1 MANREIGTAAV
12 GSMCLGMVQ
21 TNCYFVFKEDGN
33 DHGVDTA
40 PEDEREFTPVIF
52 FDPADHGAMIYEE
65 LKKRGFKVEAIYL
78 THGHFDHISGVKE
91 LKKLS
96 GAKVYA
102 YEKEAKLCEDLD
114 YNLSNMFG
122 GNASVKPDELLSDGD
137 MCECAGLKFKL
148 IATPGHTPG
157 SCCYYFEDDRILIS
171 GDTLFEGSVGRTDF
185 PGGSAATLVRSC
197 HEKLFVLPDDT
208 VVYPGHGAET
218 TIGFEKEH
226 NMYL

>member
-1 MANREIGTAAV
+1 MTNKEIGTVAV

-21 TNCYFVFKEDGN
+21 TNCYFVYKEDGN
-33 DHGVDTA
+33 DHSVNDV
-40 PEDEREFTPVIF
+40 EDSDRKFTPVIF
-52 FDPADHGAMIYEE
+52 FDPADEGALIYDE

-96 GAKVYA
+96 DVKVYA
-102 YEKEAKLCEDLD
+102 YEKEAGLCEDLE
-114 YNLSNMFG
+114 YNLSDMFG
-122 GNASVKPDELLSDGD
+122 TNVSVKPDVLLSDGE
-137 MCECAGLKFKL
+137 MCECAGLKFRI
-148 IATPGHTPG
+148 IATPGHTEG
-157 SCCYYFEDDRILIS
+157 SCCYYFEEDNILIS

-197 HEKLFVLPDDT
+197 HEKLFVLPDET
-208 VVYPGHGAET
+208 VGYPGHGPST
-218 TIGFEKEH
+218 TIGFEKNH